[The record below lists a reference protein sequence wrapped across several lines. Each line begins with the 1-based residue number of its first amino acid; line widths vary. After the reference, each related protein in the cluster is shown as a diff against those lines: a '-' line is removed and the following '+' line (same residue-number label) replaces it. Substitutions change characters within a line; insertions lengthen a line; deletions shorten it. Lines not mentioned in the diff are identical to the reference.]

1 MRIALR
7 DQESIFVI
15 DDNSVDASIAERAIR
30 HAYPDVEVLQFGRI
44 EDCYSS
50 VIDLNPLCVV
60 LDDYLGDTSA
70 KQTLK
75 LLRRLNMSGRLI
87 VVSGLFVRSRG
98 RELAEAGASSYLSKD
113 NILDDPG
120 ILEKALDPVVTRERS
135 YRDKLRS
142 LRLRKSA

>member
-1 MRIALR
+1 MPLR

-15 DDNSVDASIAERAIR
+15 DDSSVDASIAERAIR
-30 HAYPDVEVLQFGRI
+30 RAYPDVDVLQFSRI

-50 VIDLNPLCVV
+50 VFDLNPLCVV
-60 LDDYLGDTSA
+60 LDDYLGDMSA

-98 RELAEAGASSYLSKD
+98 RELEEAGATSYLSKD
-113 NILDDPG
+113 DILDDPG
-120 ILEKALDPVVTRERS
+120 VLKSALDPVVAKERS
-135 YRDKLRS
+135 YREKLRS
-142 LRLRKSA
+142 LWLRNSA